1 VQVWGLGFKATGI
14 SQDLG
19 ANKARDSRAEMM
31 DDPPFLTVNLNHTI
45 VAQTKSTALNPR
57 S

>member
-1 VQVWGLGFKATGI
+1 MQVWGLGFKATGI